1 MKKKILIVDDN
12 THLTSFLEKR
22 LSDAGYEVITAT
34 SGLAAVKAL
43 ADFSPE
49 IIFSDYYMPNI
60 TGDQLCR
67 IIRRMDDLSNVHII
81 IMSAAASELN
91 LNAAD
96 IGADAII
103 AKGSFKEME
112 ENLLSIIEDM
122 NAGRL
127 SERKNTIGRNYAT
140 SRQLTK
146 ELIAKHVHLQAL
158 LDSISVAVVE
168 VCENSVVYA
177 NAATLRIFAKTMEQT
192 LAFPLPDLFH
202 DAVRSEIT
210 SLMTSA
216 AEDSFLIRQP
226 GAEGYP
232 ELTLTIRK
240 LPQQSGPGCG
250 IFLIDDVTER
260 MRNEKSLRDS
270 QKHLEKLVQERTSD
284 LRQTYEMLQ
293 QSQKLEAVGTMA
305 GGIAH
310 DFNNILG
317 GMIGYMELARL
328 EAAPDRRKHYIDEAL
343 NISNRAKNLINQ
355 LLIFSRPQEHQPKPI
370 PLRQII
376 KDSIKLLRPIIP
388 STISITQTITDKD
401 ALILGDAVKIQQILI
416 NLCSNAHHAMREK
429 GGVLDIRLEREFV
442 APDDKPSTLGLA
454 PGKYAKLTVSDTGN
468 GIDPAII
475 DRVFDPFFTTKN
487 PGEGTGLGLSVVYGI
502 VRDHGG
508 KIDIASEKG
517 KGARLSV
524 FLPLVEASASA
535 AESIQAAEPT
545 PKGNERILF
554 IDDEST
560 IVEVVGEMLT
570 SLGYRVTPKNSSMEA
585 LDLFRSKPDAFD
597 LVITDMTMPGLRGDE
612 LTKELLKIRQDM
624 PIIMCTGFNEMIS
637 ERRAKEIGIRQFLM
651 KPLRLKDL
659 GNAVRQ
665 ALS

>member
-12 THLTSFLEKR
+12 THLASFLCKK
-22 LSDAGYEVITAT
+22 LTDAGHEVITAANT
-34 SGLAAVKAL
+34 LAAVKAL

-60 TGDQLCR
+60 NGDQLCR
-67 IIRRMDDLSNVHII
+67 IIRRMDDVKNAHIV

-91 LNAAD
+91 LNASD
-96 IGADAII
+96 IGADAVI

-112 ENLLSIIEDM
+112 EHLLAFIEDV
-122 NAGRL
+122 NCGRP
-127 SERKNTIGRNYAT
+127 SQQKNKIGYDGIFP
-140 SRQLTK
+140 RQLTK
-146 ELIAKHVHLQAL
+146 EMITKHAYLQAL
-158 LDSISVAVVE
+158 LDSISVGIIE
-168 VCENSVVYA
+168 VCADSIVYA
-177 NAATLRIFAKTMEQT
+177 NATSLRIFAKTPEQV
-192 LAFPLPDLFH
+192 LSLPLPDLFQ
-202 DAVRSEIT
+202 DTVRAEIT
-210 SLMTSA
+210 ALMTSA
-216 AEDSFLIRQP
+216 AEGSLLVSQP
-226 GAEGYP
+226 GAEGDQ
-232 ELTLTIRK
+232 ERTLSIRK
-240 LPQQSGPGCG
+240 LPQQSGPDCC

-260 MRNEKSLRDS
+260 LRNEKLLRDS
-270 QKHLEKLVQERTSD
+270 HQYLEKLVQERTSD
-284 LRQTYEMLQ
+284 LRRTHEMLQ

-310 DFNNILG
+310 DFNNILS
-317 GMIGYMELARL
+317 GMIGYIELARL
-328 EAAPDRRKHYIDEAL
+328 EDVSGKCKHYIDEAL
-343 NISNRAKNLINQ
+343 NVSNRAKNLINQ
-355 LLIFSRPQEHQPKPI
+355 LLIFSRPQEHQRKPLLMRLI
-370 PLRQII
+370 V

-388 STISITQTITDKD
+388 STIRIAQTITDKEV
-401 ALILGDAVKIQQILI
+401 LILGDAVKIQQILI

-429 GGVLDIRLEREFV
+429 GGILDIRLEQETV
-442 APDDKPSTLGLA
+442 ASDDKPNTIGLA
-454 PGKYAKLTVSDTGN
+454 SGKYARLTVSDTGN

-508 KIDIASEKG
+508 KIDISSKNG
-517 KGARLSV
+517 KGTAVSV
-524 FLPLVEASASA
+524 YLPVIEASASA
-535 AESIQAAEPT
+535 AESAQIAEPA
-545 PKGNERILF
+545 PRGNERILL

-585 LDLFRSKPDAFD
+585 IELFRSKPDSFD

-612 LTKELLKIRQDM
+612 LTKELLKIRKDI

-637 ERRAKEIGIRQFLM
+637 ESLAKEIGIRQFLM

-659 GNAVRQ
+659 GNAVRL
-665 ALS
+665 ALC